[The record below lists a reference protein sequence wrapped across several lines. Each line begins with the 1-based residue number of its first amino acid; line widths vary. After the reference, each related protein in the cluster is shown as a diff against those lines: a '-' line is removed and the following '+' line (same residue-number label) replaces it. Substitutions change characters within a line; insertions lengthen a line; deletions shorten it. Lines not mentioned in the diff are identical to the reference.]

1 MASIQ
6 PTFHTSAV
14 DFLRIPVRTARALW
28 LRIAMAAREVPRQR
42 ESPRARSA
50 VAAPNVPS

>member
-50 VAAPNVPS
+50 VAAPNIPS